1 MKNFLLLAIVAF
13 VFTACNDNN
22 DSNQNDMDNNR
33 DTTEY
38 RRADTSN
45 AYPADTSMR
54 NNPSY

>member
-1 MKNFLLLAIVAF
+1 MLLAIVAF
-13 VFTACNDNN
+13 VFAACNDNN
-22 DSNQNDMDNNR
+22 ESNQNDMDDNR